1 MGQPSEVKVST
12 TATGADPSDLIRAAK
27 GGSGLLQRVKCGLA
41 VRPCDAPPGHK
52 PRRAENRFRT
62 EARAPVHGVAVPV
75 VKRQRPSERPGTEE
89 QIKCSTFVCHNV
101 IRPREVT
108 GTLTLPDRVDVA
120 DVTPRESSPARKP
133 TWCVIIC
140 ETARGGESIRQKADS
155 RLPVGAGRQVGAWLL
170 RESPP
175 ASRVT
180 KMLRELGG
188 AAAARHRDCT
198 RRL

>member
-1 MGQPSEVKVST
+1 MDLLYDPAMPLLGINPGELR
-12 TATGADPSDLIRAAK
+12 TG
-27 GGSGLLQRVKCGLA
+27 
-41 VRPCDAPPGHK
+41 
-52 PRRAENRFRT
+52 F
-62 EARAPVHGVAVPV
+62 ARKLVHRVHGVAVPV

-133 TWCVIIC
+133 TWCVVIC

-155 RLPVGAGRQVGAWLL
+155 HLPVGAGRQVGAWLL

-188 AAAARHRDCT
+188 VAAARHRECT
-198 RRL
+198 GRL

>member
-1 MGQPSEVKVST
+1 MPYNPAMPLLGINPGELR
-12 TATGADPSDLIRAAK
+12 TG
-27 GGSGLLQRVKCGLA
+27 
-41 VRPCDAPPGHK
+41 
-52 PRRAENRFRT
+52 F
-62 EARAPVHGVAVPV
+62 ARKLVHRVHGVAVLV

-140 ETARGGESIRQKADS
+140 ETARGVNPSDRKQIRVCRWGRGG
-155 RLPVGAGRQVGAWLL
+155 RLEHGSSG
-170 RESPP
+170 SPRP
-175 ASRVT
+175 PP
-180 KMLRELGG
+180 G
-188 AAAARHRDCT
+188 
-198 RRL
+198 